1 MNAKQI
7 GGSKSTK
14 SFRENKLGSQNVNNR
29 EKNEGNFFLHVIYF
43 YTNFRS
49 QSVCLTSS
57 IFYIDCSLYLEI
69 YVKQW
74 KEIPFE
80 TKRNSKEVLRSKIER
95 IDDNRGAV
103 IAIR

>member
-14 SFRENKLGSQNVNNR
+14 SFRENKLGSLNVNNR
-29 EKNEGNFFLHVIYF
+29 EKKMKVIFSTCYLF

-69 YVKQW
+69 YVKRW

-103 IAIR
+103 IAIK